1 MNNLKNIFAPKE
13 FSGWHMFGVIA
24 LFFGTIIS
32 VNIVLA
38 FNAAGTWTGL
48 MVKNTYVESQN
59 FNSRVAD
66 LNAHKPLG
74 WKVGISY
81 NSRQLK
87 ISAHDNNDAFI
98 KSAVVSGYLGKAVH
112 EHDDQTIIFGEVN
125 GAYVSEVS
133 LSDGL
138 WQIQLKIID
147 SKGLTFVETK
157 RFTITNGVGK

>member
-1 MNNLKNIFAPKE
+1 MNTLKNIFAPRV

-32 VNIVLA
+32 INIVLA

-48 MVKNTYVESQN
+48 VVKNTYIESQN

-74 WKVGISY
+74 WKIAISY
-81 NSRQLK
+81 NSDQLK
-87 ISAHDNNDAFI
+87 ISAHDNTDTFI
-98 KSAVVSGYLGKAVH
+98 KSAVVSGYLGKPVH
-112 EHDDQTIIFGEVN
+112 EHDDQTIIFGEAN

-138 WQIQLKIID
+138 WQIQLQIID

-157 RFTITNGVGK
+157 RFTITNGVGN